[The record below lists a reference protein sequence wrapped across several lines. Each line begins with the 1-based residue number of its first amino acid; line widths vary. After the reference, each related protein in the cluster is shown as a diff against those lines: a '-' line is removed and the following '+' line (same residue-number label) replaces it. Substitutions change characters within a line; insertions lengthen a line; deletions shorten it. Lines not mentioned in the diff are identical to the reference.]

1 MAFDEPD
8 LEDLDAA
15 GGQLFDD
22 APYIDPDA
30 PGAADADRL
39 VEDAALRPS
48 GPPAYVSPS
57 SASMYQQCP
66 KRWEFRYIE
75 RLPDPPGE
83 AALAGTFAHRV
94 LELLFQ
100 APPLQ
105 RTVDRARQI
114 AREAWGDIETH
125 PEYVALGLDDSAA
138 RAFRWKGWL
147 AIEGLWKVEDPT
159 AVRVRATER
168 MINTTIGDVPFR
180 GVVDRLDRLPEG
192 MAITD
197 YKSGKAPALRFAES
211 RLSQV
216 LLYAA
221 AVEAVEDERPHTAR
235 LVYLGQ
241 RVIDVRATDEVV
253 APVVEQLHATWQ
265 GINDDRARQS
275 FDTKP
280 GPLCAWCPYAAR
292 CDDGQAEI
300 RRRAEIGSLPAHAP
314 AVVNL
319 GLAIAS

>member
-1 MAFDEPD
+1 MGFDED
-8 LEDLDAA
+8 GDFESA

-22 APYIDPDA
+22 APFVDPDA
-30 PGAADADRL
+30 PGAADADAV
-39 VEDAALRPS
+39 VEDAALRAA
-48 GPPAYVSPS
+48 GPPGYVSPS

-94 LELLFQ
+94 LELLFRSPGQ
-100 APPLQ
+100 A
-105 RTVDRARQI
+105 RTVERARLI
-114 AREAWGDIETH
+114 AREAWADIESH
-125 PEYVALGLDDSAA
+125 PDYLALALDDTAA

-159 AVRVRATER
+159 TVSVKATEQ
-168 MINTTIGDVPFR
+168 MINTRIGEVPFR
-180 GVVDRLDRLPEG
+180 GVVDRLDRLPDG

-197 YKSGKAPALRFAES
+197 YKSGRAPTSRYAES

-221 AVEAVEDERPHTAR
+221 AVESVEGERPRTAR

-241 RVIDVRATDEVV
+241 RVIDVAATDDVV
-253 APVVEQLHATWQ
+253 APVVEQLHTTWQ
-265 GINDDRARQS
+265 SINVDRERQS

-292 CDDGQAEI
+292 CADGQVEI
-300 RRRAEIGSLPAHAP
+300 RRRAELGNLPAHAP
-314 AVVNL
+314 AVVTL